1 MEIVLVHPKA
11 ALVCLAVALPLV
23 ALWVTSRRA
32 ARARAALGL
41 AAERPRPAILLG
53 GATVAVALLAS
64 LAAAN
69 PVLLQRKPLQART
82 DAEAYVVLDIT
93 RSMLASSSAEGATR
107 LARAR
112 RIASRVRAAAT
123 DVPFGLAS
131 FTNRVVPH
139 VFPTLDGAVFGSGLD
154 ASIAIEQP
162 PPDRAP
168 GAVLTAFDALAAL
181 QTHNFFSQQAS
192 RRVAVVVTDGETN
205 PVRPETIQ
213 ALRSRP
219 RLDVVVIRVWDASE
233 RIHRPRLAG
242 DRAYLPA
249 PESTATLAGFAAATG
264 ASVFDEG
271 DVDRAADA
279 VRRLLGTGEAV
290 RAGDELSARSLAGFT
305 FALAFVPLAY
315 VLWRRNL

>member
-1 MEIVLVHPKA
+1 MELVLVHPEA
-11 ALVCLAVALPLV
+11 ALVGLAVVLPLA

-32 ARARAALGL
+32 TRVRAVLGL
-41 AAERPRPAILLG
+41 PGDRRRPAFLLI
-53 GATVAVALLAS
+53 GATAVAAVLVS

-69 PVLLQRKPLQART
+69 PVLLRREPLHVRT

-93 RSMLASSSAEGATR
+93 RSMLASASADDATR
-107 LARAR
+107 LTRAKGIAR
-112 RIASRVRAAAT
+112 RVRAGAT

-139 VFPTLDGAVFGSGLD
+139 VFPTLDASVFDSGLD
-154 ASIAIEQP
+154 ASIAVEQP

-181 QTHNFFSQQAS
+181 QTHNFFSEQAS

-205 PVRPETIQ
+205 PVRSETIQ

-219 RLDVVVIRVWDASE
+219 RLDVVVIRVWDERE
-233 RIHRPRLAG
+233 RIHRPRRAE

-249 PESTATLAGFAAATG
+249 PDSTATLRSFAAATG
-264 ASVFDEG
+264 AAVFDEG
-271 DVDRAADA
+271 DADRAADT

-305 FALAFVPLAY
+305 FALAFVPLGY
-315 VLWRRNL
+315 LLWRRNL